1 MCDSSLATPYV
12 MDPLLET
19 MGLRG
24 APVLCILGRHKIWG
38 DCTGR
43 VKLFVFLG
51 SEASCLFDVF
61 EKGNEFV
68 FELGGGVFGGAL
80 YMCWCPV
87 VMLGLCWCSLVDP

>member
-1 MCDSSLATPYV
+1 MMCDSSLATPYV

-24 APVLCILGRHKIWG
+24 YLFCVFWAGHKIWG

-51 SEASCLFDVF
+51 SRGLLFV
-61 EKGNEFV
+61 
-68 FELGGGVFGGAL
+68 
-80 YMCWCPV
+80 
-87 VMLGLCWCSLVDP
+87 